1 MDAKLEGIDIV
12 VIGGGPAGCYAAKTI
27 AERGMR
33 TLIVEEHGTIGL
45 PKHCTG
51 WLIGAKFTDE
61 IVDLIK
67 DHVSFQELN
76 GLVRRD
82 VKSGDIIEEVSDI
95 GGYFMDRHMFDKEI
109 ARLAI
114 EAGAELML
122 NTRAVDL
129 MKEDGRVVGVKTN
142 RIPEIESKVVVC
154 ADGVYSIN
162 KGFARKQLI
171 KEDKDVYSYYKGIQV
186 ELAGV
191 SNVNPGW
198 IEVFETPDPTF
209 VGRKSIT
216 LWQHSKSKTYTTFP
230 TVKDFESI
238 KLKDD
243 NFLSKKLKNAFPVQ
257 KVGYMN
263 RYYMGKFLDEVVG
276 DGIVFI
282 GDASGN
288 SGTIHSMIQGYYAGK
303 IAVRAVEEKDIN
315 ILSEYKDILKNSDI
329 YKIPYC
335 WNNAA
340 EFYGTYKNCLYK
352 FNEIEV

>member
-1 MDAKLEGIDIV
+1 MDTKLEGFDIV
-12 VIGGGPAGCYAAKTI
+12 VIGGGPAGCYAAKTA
-27 AERGMR
+27 AERGIR
-33 TLIVEEHGTIGL
+33 TLIVEEHSSIGL
-45 PKHCTG
+45 PRHCTG

-61 IVDLIK
+61 ILDTIK
-67 DHVSFQELN
+67 DNISIQKLN
-76 GLVRRD
+76 GLARRD
-82 VKSGDIIEEVSDI
+82 VKSGDIIEEVTDA
-95 GGYFMDRHMFDKEI
+95 GGYFVDRQMFDKEI

-129 MKEDGRVVGVKTN
+129 IKKDGRVIGVKTN

-154 ADGVYSIN
+154 ADGVYSID

-171 KEDKDVYSYYKGIQV
+171 KENKDVYSYYKGIQV

-191 SNVNPGW
+191 GNVNPGW
-198 IEVFETPDPTF
+198 IEIFETSDLTF
-209 VGRKSIT
+209 FGRKNLQ
-216 LWQHSKSKTYTTFP
+216 LWQHSKSKAYTSFP
-230 TVKDFESI
+230 TIEDFESI
-238 KLKDD
+238 KSRDD
-243 NFLSKKLKNAFPVQ
+243 NFLSKKFKNAFPVQ
-257 KVGYMN
+257 KSGYMN

-303 IAVRAVEEKDIN
+303 IAVRAVEEKDIT
-315 ILSEYKDILKNSDI
+315 ILLDYKDILKNSDI

-335 WNNAA
+335 WRQAA
-340 EFYGTYKNCLYK
+340 EFYGSYKNCLHK
-352 FNEIEV
+352 FKEIEV